1 MITKTVNNAGLDLP
15 TLADSIGNTPLL
27 PLNRLA
33 QGTGSQIFAKAEWAN
48 PSGSV
53 KVRAAS
59 RIVSEAFACGQLP
72 GRTLIDSTSGNT
84 GIAYAFLGAALRFKV
99 ELVMPENVSP
109 ERKAMIRGY
118 GASMTYSSPYEG
130 SDGAIL
136 LCRELVRNDPDK
148 YFYADQYGNV
158 ANWRAHF
165 DGTGPEIWRQT
176 QGRVTHFVAALGTS
190 GTFIGTGRYLRKMN
204 PAIRLHSV
212 EPSAPIHGLEGMKH
226 MESAIVP
233 AIYDPTLAD
242 AKMQVETEDAYRM
255 VLRLAREEAILAGF
269 SSGAAVAAAVEVA
282 ARSPGACVVTVLPDG
297 GDRYLSTPVWEEIL
311 AGH

>member
-1 MITKTVNNAGLDLP
+1 MTSAVNLQPLSLP
-15 TLADSIGNTPLL
+15 SLAESVGNTPLL
-27 PLNRLA
+27 PLRRLA
-33 QGTGSQIFAKAEWAN
+33 ADTSSQILAKAEWAN

-59 RIVSEAFACGQLP
+59 RIVAEAFADGRLK

-84 GIAYAFLGAALRFKV
+84 GIAYAFLGAALRFPV
-99 ELVMPENVSP
+99 ELVVPENVSP

-118 GASMTYSSPYEG
+118 GAAMTYSSPFDG

-136 LCRELVRNDPDK
+136 MCRELVKKNPDR
-148 YFYADQYGNV
+148 YFYADQYGND

-176 QGRVTHFVAALGTS
+176 GGRVTHFVAGLGTS
-190 GTFIGTGRYLRKMN
+190 GTFVGTGRYLRKMN
-204 PAIRLHSV
+204 PAIRLISV
-212 EPSAPIHGLEGMKH
+212 EPAAPIHGLEGMKH

-233 AIYDPTLAD
+233 PIYDPALAD
-242 AKMQVETEDAYRM
+242 TKMEVETEDAYRM

-269 SSGAAVAAAVEVA
+269 SSGAAVAAALDVA
-282 ARSPGACVVTVLPDG
+282 RKNPGACVVTVLPDG

>member
-1 MITKTVNNAGLDLP
+1 MTAPLDLP
-15 TLADSIGNTPLL
+15 ALADTVGNTPLL
-27 PLNRLA
+27 PLKRIGGGQL
-33 QGTGSQIFAKAEWAN
+33 FAKAEWLN

-59 RIVSEAFACGQLP
+59 RIVAEAFADGRLK

-84 GIAYAFLGAALRFKV
+84 GIAYAFLGAALKFPV

-118 GASMTYSSPYEG
+118 GATLTWSSPFEG
-130 SDGAIL
+130 SDGAIV
-136 LCRELVRNDPDK
+136 LCRQLVEKNPQR
-148 YFYADQYGNV
+148 YFYADQYGNP

-176 QGRVTHFVAALGTS
+176 GGRVTHFVAGLGTS
-190 GTFIGTGRYLRKMN
+190 GTFMGTGRFLRTVN
-204 PAIRLHSV
+204 PSIKLISV
-212 EPSAPIHGLEGMKH
+212 EPASPIHGLEGMKH

-233 AIYDPTLAD
+233 PIYDPKLAD
-242 AKMQVETEDAYRM
+242 ARMEVETEDAYRM

-269 SSGAAVAAAVEVA
+269 SSGAAVAAAAEIA
-282 ARSPGACVVTVLPDG
+282 KKNPGSCVVTVLPDG

-311 AGH
+311 AGTQ

>member
-1 MITKTVNNAGLDLP
+1 MTKTVNNIALDLP
-15 TLADSIGNTPLL
+15 TLAESIGNTPLL
-27 PLNRLA
+27 PLHRLSR
-33 QGTGSQIFAKAEWAN
+33 GTGSRIFAKAEWAN

-59 RIVSEAFACGQLP
+59 RIVNQAFRDGLLP

-84 GIAYAFLGAALRFKV
+84 GIAYAFLGAALRFPV

-136 LCRELVRNDPDK
+136 LCRELVRKEPER
-148 YFYADQYGNV
+148 YFYADQYGNA

-165 DGTGPEIWRQT
+165 ETTGPEIWRQT
-176 QGRVTHFVAALGTS
+176 EGRVTHFVASLGTS
-190 GTFIGTGRYLRKMN
+190 GTFMGTGRYLRERN
-204 PAIRLHSV
+204 PAIQLVSV
-212 EPSAPIHGLEGMKH
+212 EPAAPIHGLEGMKH

-233 AIYDPTLAD
+233 PIYDPGLAD
-242 AKMQVETEDAYRM
+242 ERMEVETEDAYRT
-255 VLRLAREEAILAGF
+255 VLRLARDEAILAGF
-269 SSGAAVAAAVEVA
+269 SSGAAVWAAREVA
-282 ARSPGACVVTVLPDG
+282 ARNPGAVVVTVLPDG